1 MIDKREILDAASTF
15 QLLPNVVEKDYVL
28 GWLLGGINAHPA
40 LSESWIFKG
49 DTCLKKCY
57 FETYRFSEDLDFTL
71 RDESHL
77 DEHFLRPVLQ
87 DVVGW
92 VTEQSGLTIPP
103 DQLAFDIYTNPKNPH
118 QRPSCQGKIAY
129 RGPVSPTSGS
139 GGWPKIKLDLTADER
154 LVLPAVRREVFHP
167 YTDRPP
173 DGLWINCYAYEE
185 AFGE

>member
-49 DTCLKKCY
+49 GTCLKKCY

-103 DQLAFDIYTNPKNPH
+103 DSSPSTSIRTRRTPTNAP
-118 QRPSCQGKIAY
+118 
-129 RGPVSPTSGS
+129 PVR
-139 GGWPKIKLDLTADER
+139 AR
-154 LVLPAVRREVFHP
+154 
-167 YTDRPP
+167 
-173 DGLWINCYAYEE
+173 
-185 AFGE
+185 